1 MVRVVSKSYPKYDKY
16 SEYDRKKKLSL
27 YNRMGVFIQNTKRIM
42 KIANKPDR
50 KEYFTIFKIC
60 AIGLALLGAVSY
72 VIQLIFTVINSALGI
87 GAM

>member
-1 MVRVVSKSYPKYDKY
+1 
-16 SEYDRKKKLSL
+16 
-27 YNRMGVFIQNTKRIM
+27 MGIFFQNTKRIM

-72 VIQLIFTVINSALGI
+72 VIQLIFTVINDVLGI
-87 GAM
+87 A

>member
-1 MVRVVSKSYPKYDKY
+1 MSKSYPKYDRF
-16 SEYDRKKKLSL
+16 SEYDKKKKPSL
-27 YNRMGVFIQNTKRIM
+27 YNRMGIFFQNTKRIV

-60 AIGLALLGAVSY
+60 AIGLALLGVVSY

-87 GAM
+87 S